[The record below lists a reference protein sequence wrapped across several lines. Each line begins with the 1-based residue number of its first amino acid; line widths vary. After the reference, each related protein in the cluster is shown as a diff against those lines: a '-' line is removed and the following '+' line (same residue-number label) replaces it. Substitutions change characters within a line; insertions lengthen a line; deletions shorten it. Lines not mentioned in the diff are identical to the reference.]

1 VPVARDTRTRFQG
14 VFARHREACRVSAG
28 AAPSACNCTPSYY
41 GVVWDGAA
49 CKTRKTRRFK
59 RVMEARNTRKDLAA
73 SLSEGRPLPSLA
85 GPHLGRCASSSSGR
99 RARASLSQQVGSSL
113 PAALLGGLGVFAQA
127 RTGRA
132 RAPADR

>member
-1 VPVARDTRTRFQG
+1 
-14 VFARHREACRVSAG
+14 VSAG

-73 SLSEGRPLPSLA
+73 SLSEGRPLPSVA
-85 GPHLGRCASSSSGR
+85 GPHLGEVRGQFIRAARDGVALNSGVVATGGAPGRTWSLRSSAYRTSSCA
-99 RARASLSQQVGSSL
+99 
-113 PAALLGGLGVFAQA
+113 GGWVTFRGVTFSAWWT
-127 RTGRA
+127 R
-132 RAPADR
+132 